1 MRRVWIGIALCGV
14 LLVGGCGGDDGE
26 DGSPPERAETPAAT
40 TAPEVTSEPEP
51 AETPTPTPE
60 TATGPEPI
68 AEQTVKAIAARETT
82 VDMAVLGLEVNGELA
97 TLTMSFGVSDP
108 EAAPDEEFSLYD
120 LNGEQPLYVSL
131 VDPVNLRRY
140 MVVRDSD
147 GSRLES
153 TDTGTHVLLD
163 STTTAQY
170 TFAAPPAD
178 VTEIDV
184 SVGDWPLFRD
194 VPIAR

>member
-1 MRRVWIGIALCGV
+1 MRRVWIGTALCALV
-14 LLVGGCGGDDGE
+14 LVSGCGGDD
-26 DGSPPERAETPAAT
+26 DDSPERAETPAAT
-40 TAPEVTSEPEP
+40 TAPEATAAPE
-51 AETPTPTPE
+51 ETTAPEATPTPE
-60 TATGPEPI
+60 GAPEPEPI

-97 TLTMSFGVSDP
+97 TLRMSFGVHDP
-108 EAAPDEEFSLYD
+108 EAAPDDEFSLWD
-120 LNGEQPLYVSL
+120 LNGGQPLYVTL

-140 MVVRDSD
+140 KVVRDSD
-147 GSRLES
+147 GSPLES
-153 TDTGTHVLLD
+153 GYIETEVLLD
-163 STTTAQY
+163 STTPAQY
-170 TFAAPPAD
+170 TFAAPPPD